1 MTETTFDEK
10 TLRYLKTLSRSYPT
24 TQTVMTEI
32 INLRAILNL
41 PKGTEHYIS
50 DVHGEYQG
58 LRHILRNASGSV
70 RRKIDQALGDY
81 VSAAD
86 RDALASLIYYPEL
99 KLRHM
104 RHQGL
109 LSPEWYTITL
119 KQLIAVCKITISKYT
134 RTKVRRLLPKEFEYI
149 ISELMTTGSKD
160 FNKEEYFGQIIQSII
175 ETDAADQF
183 IIAMCHLVQE
193 AVIDKLHVVGD
204 IYDRGDSPHLVMD
217 ELEKQRNVDIQWGN
231 HDILWMGAAA
241 GDLCCI
247 ANAVRICLRY
257 NNYDFMEGGYGINM
271 RPLSLFA
278 IETYANDPCA
288 CFQPKKGP
296 EAAADP
302 HDDEIIAKMHKA
314 MAIIQFKIEGQTAK
328 LHPEYLMEDRLLL
341 DKMDLKRGVVTLDG
355 VEYPLLD
362 TNFPTVDPKDPYAL
376 TPEEKRI
383 IDGLQVSFLNC
394 EKLQRHID
402 FLYKKG
408 SMYRYYN
415 GCLMF
420 HGCIPMEPDGSFTE
434 LEIYGVTCR
443 SRSLFDRCEELV
455 RQGRFSK
462 DKAKR
467 QRGADYMWYLWCGSK
482 SPLFGKDKMATF
494 ERYFIAEKTTHKE
507 TSDPYFKLAYNAEA
521 CERVLKE
528 FGITDPDAAIVNGH
542 IPVKIRKGE
551 SPIKVPEK
559 LIIIDGGM
567 SKAYQSVTG
576 IAGYT
581 LVSNSHQMYL
591 SEHEP
596 FATAED
602 MVHNNRD
609 MESRIIPVKTYAKRV
624 TIADTDDG
632 REIAAQIE
640 DLKLLLE
647 AYRTGAVKQ
656 YRDSAGID
664 K

>member
-1 MTETTFDEK
+1 MTDMTFDEK
-10 TLRYLKTLSRSYPT
+10 TLRYLRTLSRSYPN
-24 TQTVMTEI
+24 TQAVTTEI
-32 INLRAILNL
+32 INLRAVLNL

-50 DVHGEYQG
+50 DIHGEYQG

-86 RDALASLIYYPEL
+86 RDALATLIYYPER
-99 KLRHM
+99 KLSHM
-104 RHQGL
+104 RHHGL
-109 LSPEWYTITL
+109 LNAEWYTITL
-119 KQLIAVCKITISKYT
+119 KQLIAICKITTSKYT
-134 RTKVRRLLPKEFEYI
+134 RSKVRRILPKEYEYI

-160 FNKEEYFGQIIQSII
+160 FNKEEYFEQILQTII
-175 ETDAADQF
+175 ETEAADSF
-183 IIAMCHLVQE
+183 ITAMCHLVQDS
-193 AVIDKLHVVGD
+193 VIDRLHVVGD

-217 ELEKQRNVDIQWGN
+217 ELEKQRHIDIQWGN

-241 GDLCCI
+241 GNLCCI
-247 ANAVRICLRY
+247 TNAVRICLRY

-271 RPLSLFA
+271 RPLSLLA
-278 IETYANDPCA
+278 LETYANDPCTL
-288 CFQPKKGP
+288 FMPKKGP
-296 EAAADP
+296 KDAADP
-302 HDDEIIAKMHKA
+302 QNDEVIAKMHKA
-314 MAIIQFKIEGQTAK
+314 IAVIQFKIEGQAAK
-328 LHPEYLMEDRLLL
+328 AHPEYRMDDRLLL
-341 DKMDLKRGVVTLDG
+341 DKLDLERGVVTLDG
-355 VEYPLLD
+355 TEYPLLD
-362 TNFPTVDPKDPYAL
+362 TSFPTIDPKDPYAL
-376 TPEEKRI
+376 TPEEQKVLE
-383 IDGLQVSFLNC
+383 GLQLSFLNC
-394 EKLQRHID
+394 DKLQHHVD

-408 SMYRYYN
+408 AMYRYYN
-415 GCLMF
+415 GVLMF
-420 HGCIPMEPDGSFTE
+420 HGCIPMEPDGSFSE
-434 LEIYGVTCR
+434 LEIYGVKCR
-443 SRSLFDRCEELV
+443 GRSLFDRCEELV

-462 DKAKR
+462 DEALM
-467 QRGADYMWYLWCGSK
+467 QRGADFMWYLWCGSK

-494 ERYFIAEKTTHKE
+494 ERYFIADKATHKE
-507 TSDPYFKLAYNAEA
+507 TSDPYFTLAYNAEG
-521 CERVLKE
+521 CERVFRE
-528 FGITDPDAAIVNGH
+528 FGITDPDAVIVNGH

-559 LIIIDGGM
+559 LLIIDGGM

-576 IAGYT
+576 IAGYS

-596 FATAED
+596 FASAED
-602 MVHNNRD
+602 MIHNNRD

-656 YRDSAGID
+656 D
-664 K
+664 KRATTEI

>member
-1 MTETTFDEK
+1 MLELSFDEK
-10 TLRYLKTLSRSYPT
+10 TLRYLKTLSRSYPNS
-24 TQTVMTEI
+24 QAVSTEI

-50 DVHGEYQG
+50 DIHGEYQG

-81 VSAAD
+81 LSTAD
-86 RDALASLIYYPEL
+86 RDALAALIYYPEH
-99 KLRHM
+99 KLRHL

-119 KQLIAVCKITISKYT
+119 KQLVAICKITTSKYT
-134 RTKVRRLLPKEFEYI
+134 RSKVRRILPKDFEYI

-160 FNKEEYFGQIIQSII
+160 FNKEDYFEQILQSII
-175 ETDAADQF
+175 ETEAADQF
-183 IIAMCHLVQE
+183 ITAMCHLVQDS
-193 AVIDKLHVVGD
+193 VIDRLHVVGD

-217 ELEKQRNVDIQWGN
+217 ELEKQRHIDIQWGN

-241 GDLCCI
+241 GDLCCVS
-247 ANAVRICLRY
+247 NAVRICLRY

-278 IETYANDPCA
+278 LETYANDPCA
-288 CFQPKKGP
+288 CFMPKHGP
-296 EAAADP
+296 DDTPDP
-302 HDDEIIAKMHKA
+302 HNDAIIAKMHKA
-314 MAIIQFKIEGQTAK
+314 MAVIQFKIEGQTARR
-328 LHPEYLMEDRLLL
+328 HPEYRMEDRLLL

-355 VEYPLLD
+355 AEYPLRD
-362 TNFPTVDPKDPYAL
+362 TSFPTLDPADPYAL
-376 TPEEKRI
+376 TPGEQKVLE
-383 IDGLQVSFLNC
+383 GLQLSFLNC
-394 EKLQRHID
+394 EKLQRHVD

-408 SMYRYYN
+408 AMYRYYN

-420 HGCIPMEPDGSFTE
+420 HGCIPMNPDGSFSE
-434 LEIYGVTCR
+434 LEIYGVRC
-443 SRSLFDRCEELV
+443 SGRSLFDRCEELV
-455 RQGRFSK
+455 REGRFSR
-462 DKAKR
+462 DKAER
-467 QRGADYMWYLWCGSK
+467 QRGADFMWYLWCGSK

-494 ERYFIAEKTTHKE
+494 ERYFIADKKTHQE
-507 TSDPYFKLAYNAEA
+507 TSDPYFTLAYNAEA
-521 CERVLKE
+521 CERVLDA
-528 FGITDPDAAIVNGH
+528 FGIHDKDAVIVNGH

-551 SPIKVPEK
+551 SPIKVPGK
-559 LIIIDGGM
+559 LLIIDGGM

-596 FATAED
+596 SVSEEETI
-602 MVHNNRD
+602 HHNRD
-609 MESRIIPVKTYAKRV
+609 MDSRIIPVKTYARRL

-632 REIAAQIE
+632 RELAAQIE

-647 AYRTGAVKQ
+647 AYRTGLIKQ
-656 YRDSAGID
+656 D
-664 K
+664 KG